1 MDPDRWRH
9 VAQLYELALERA
21 PAERDEFV
29 ATCCRGDDQLR
40 REVESLI
47 AHENVPV
54 LIDRP
59 MLDVAADVLEEP
71 REGSTGTDSRQ
82 DASAQAKTDD
92 ATATVTV
99 VRAPPLSPIH
109 PIQVLLRR
117 RLLILSLIF
126 APVAG
131 LTTFVL
137 FWVRVLPSLRQGT
150 AIRPAVWTG
159 LGLYTALVI
168 TATACAYVLWS
179 SRPLSLRAL
188 RRIEVT
194 GFAALTSSEVW
205 RIVVSWRA
213 GEVFNHVTA
222 DGLGAILMSS
232 RQSLIWFALI
242 VAYGIFIPNTTRR
255 CAAVVGLLA
264 VTPIVTAAIS
274 NSLFGGMSP
283 RLLAAYLFNL
293 AIWMAFASALAIYG
307 SHRIHVLGKQVL
319 EARRLGQ
326 YQLKRLLGAGGM
338 GEVYLAEHLLLR
350 RPCAIKL
357 IRLDRAGDAESL
369 LRFEGEVQA
378 TATLTHPNTVQVYDY
393 GHTDDGT
400 FYYVMEYLPG
410 LTLDLLVER
419 HGPIPA
425 SRTVH
430 LLRQICGALGEAHA
444 RGLIHR
450 DIKPSNIIVG
460 ERGGLPDVAKLL
472 DFGIVQRLDLLRKGK
487 QICPAQVLGTPV
499 FMSPEQGSGIAPVA
513 AASDIYSLGAVA
525 YFLLTGVPPFRR
537 ATAADTLAA
546 HMLDGVVPPDRIQP
560 DIPGDLQ
567 AVVLRCLSKNPD
579 QRYQSAQALND
590 ALAECASSR
599 R

>member
-1 MDPDRWRH
+1 MDSDRWRH
-9 VAQLYELALERA
+9 VVQFYEQALERA
-21 PAERDEFV
+21 PAARDEFL

-59 MLDVAADVLEEP
+59 MLDVAAAVLEDPQE
-71 REGSTGTDSRQ
+71 RSTRTDSRPGTVQ
-82 DASAQAKTDD
+82 PGTDD
-92 ATATVTV
+92 ATATITV
-99 VRAPPLSPIH
+99 LRAPQLSPIH
-109 PIQVLLRR
+109 PIEALLRR

-126 APVAG
+126 LPVAG
-131 LTTFVL
+131 LTTIVF
-137 FWVRVLPSLRQGT
+137 FWFGVLPTLRLGGRV
-150 AIRPAVWTG
+150 RPAVWIG
-159 LGLYTALVI
+159 LGQYTAMLSA
-168 TATACAYVLWS
+168 ATACAYVLWS
-179 SRPLSLRAL
+179 SRPLSLTAL
-188 RRIEVT
+188 RRIEVA
-194 GFAALTSSEVW
+194 GVAALTSSEVW
-205 RIVVSWRA
+205 RIVAAWRA
-213 GEVFNHVTA
+213 GEVFSHVSA

-232 RQSLIWFALI
+232 RQSLIFFALI
-242 VAYGIFIPNTTRR
+242 VAYGTFIPNTARR

-264 VTPIVTAAIS
+264 ATPIVTAAIS
-274 NSLFGGMSP
+274 NFLFGGMST
-283 RLLAAYLFNL
+283 RLMSAYLFNL
-293 AIWMAFASALAIYG
+293 AIWMAYASALAIYG
-307 SHRIHVLGKQVL
+307 SYRIDVLRKQAL

-326 YQLKRLLGAGGM
+326 YVLKRLLGAGGM

-357 IRLDRAGDAESL
+357 IRMDRAGDRESL
-369 LRFEGEVQA
+369 LRFEREVQA

-410 LTLDLLVER
+410 LTLNELVER

-444 RGLIHR
+444 RSLIHR

-472 DFGIVQRLDLLRKGK
+472 DFGIVQRLDLREGN
-487 QICPAQVLGTPV
+487 QIFRADVLGTPV
-499 FMSPEQGSGIAPVA
+499 FMSPEQASGIEPVA
-513 AASDIYSLGAVA
+513 ATSDIYSLGAVA

-537 ATAADTLAA
+537 ATATETLAA
-546 HMLDGVVPPDRIQP
+546 HMRDEVVPPDRIQR
-560 DIPGDLQ
+560 DVPGDLQ

-590 ALAECASSR
+590 ALAGCASNR
-599 R
+599 H